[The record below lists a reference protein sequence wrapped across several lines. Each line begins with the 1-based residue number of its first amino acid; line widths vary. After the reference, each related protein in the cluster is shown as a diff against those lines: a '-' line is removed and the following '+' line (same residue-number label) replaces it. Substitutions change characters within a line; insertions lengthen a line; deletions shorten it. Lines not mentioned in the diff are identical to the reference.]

1 MMRLTEF
8 SILDLHFNNVVMETA
23 VRKTNAR
30 ISRKRTQRIV
40 EGFLIPKMGD
50 VNAAFVLYKIPI
62 I

>member
-40 EGFLIPKMGD
+40 EGFLIPQMGD